1 MSSPQKPQ
9 YSQSEELAN
18 TITHGIGMI
27 FGIVGLI
34 LLLIK
39 ATNHQAD
46 TLTVASMAIY
56 GSSIIVLF
64 LASTLYHAIPH
75 PKAKRWLKTFD
86 HCAIYLLIAGSY
98 TPFLLVSLRTPL
110 AFGLMIVIWS
120 IALLGIIMKVAFVY
134 RFKKLSLMTYLVM
147 GWLSLIVIYQ
157 LAINLDIGGLTLLAV
172 GGLVYSLGVIF
183 YVAKRIPFNHA
194 IWHGFVLA
202 GCVCHF
208 FAIYYFVE
216 PI

>member
-1 MSSPQKPQ
+1 
-9 YSQSEELAN
+9 EELAN

-46 TLTVASMAIY
+46 TLTVTSMAIY

-120 IALLGIIMKVAFVY
+120 IA
-134 RFKKLSLMTYLVM
+134 
-147 GWLSLIVIYQ
+147 
-157 LAINLDIGGLTLLAV
+157 
-172 GGLVYSLGVIF
+172 
-183 YVAKRIPFNHA
+183 
-194 IWHGFVLA
+194 
-202 GCVCHF
+202 
-208 FAIYYFVE
+208 
-216 PI
+216 